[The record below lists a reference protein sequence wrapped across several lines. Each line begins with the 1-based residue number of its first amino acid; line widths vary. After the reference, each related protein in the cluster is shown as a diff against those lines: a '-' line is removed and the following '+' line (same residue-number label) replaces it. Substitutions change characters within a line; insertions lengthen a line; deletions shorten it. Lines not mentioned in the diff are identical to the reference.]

1 MNHDLFPFAKIFST
15 KTIEEKNKEKMEKNQ
30 QIVWKQRVVVLSIS
44 HS

>member
-1 MNHDLFPFAKIFST
+1 MNHDLFSFAKIFS
-15 KTIEEKNKEKMEKNQ
+15 TIEEKNKEKREKNQ

>member
-15 KTIEEKNKEKMEKNQ
+15 IEEKNKEKREKNQ

>member
-15 KTIEEKNKEKMEKNQ
+15 IEEKNKERKKEKNQ